1 MTDTWEAEEAASQY
15 CREPTGV
22 RGFVPH
28 LVVPAVVIAS
38 DGGTVVEKARI
49 PALGGGNRIKDT
61 WPGEVVA

>member
-28 LVVPAVVIAS
+28 LVVPAVAIAS

-49 PALGGGNRIKDT
+49 PSLGEGIELRIH
-61 WPGEVVA
+61 GLVRS